1 MMKISHEEYIAVK
14 GVLGDLRIRL
24 DDHVIRQVLE
34 AAYTVRKAHK
44 AAKRERQ
51 RKEKDKQV
59 VESVKEAK
67 PDELSIEDGLKR
79 GQFLGLNSKTVAMMN
94 PSKAHLS
101 IMPADDEFTGVSG

>member
-1 MMKISHEEYIAVK
+1 MKIHRDEIDAACQAYSTTAGPGSASWEAA
-14 GVLGDLRIRL
+14 
-24 DDHVIRQVLE
+24 LE
-34 AAYTVRKAHK
+34 AAYTVRKARK
-44 AAKRERQ
+44 QAKRERQ

-101 IMPADDEFTGVSG
+101 IMPADDEFIGVSG